1 MRIRELRYELWLPR
15 PIQEVFAFFSDAG
28 NLEILTPPWLKFQ
41 ILTLR
46 PIEMHVGA
54 LIDYRLRVHGI
65 PLRWRSEIT
74 EWKPPHRFVDEQ
86 RRGPYRLWHHEHT
99 FEPRGT
105 GTLCCDV
112 VKYAVHFDI
121 LIHSFFIRPDI
132 EKIFKFRQQK
142 MRELFPAA
150 TKQNGNS
157 ENFTASTQSVKDSR

>member
-15 PIQEVFAFFSDAG
+15 PIEEVFAFFSDAG
-28 NLEILTPPWLKFQ
+28 NLEILTPPWLKFH

-46 PIEMHVGA
+46 PVEMRVGA
-54 LIDYRLRVHGI
+54 LIDYRLRVHGL

-105 GTLCCDV
+105 GTLCCDL
-112 VKYAVHFDI
+112 VKYAVHFDF
-121 LIHSFFIRPDI
+121 LIHRFFIRPDI
-132 EKIFKFRQQK
+132 EKIFNFRQRK
-142 MRELFPAA
+142 MRELFPEISEVKMAA
-150 TKQNGNS
+150 
-157 ENFTASTQSVKDSR
+157 D